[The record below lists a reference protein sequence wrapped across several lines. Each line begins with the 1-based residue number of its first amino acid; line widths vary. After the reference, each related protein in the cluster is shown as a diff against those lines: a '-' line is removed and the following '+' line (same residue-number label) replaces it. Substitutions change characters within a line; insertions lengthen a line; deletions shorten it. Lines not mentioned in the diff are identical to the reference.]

1 MGEKKAGYESQKRT
15 LRMRANVNRAFFQE
29 VLLACHLQS
38 GQNQGE
44 NRITKDQNREEES
57 QTRWE
62 N

>member
-1 MGEKKAGYESQKRT
+1 MGEEYAGYESQKRT
-15 LRMRANVNRAFFQE
+15 LRMRANENRAFFQE
-29 VLLACHLQS
+29 VVLACRLQS

>member
-1 MGEKKAGYESQKRT
+1 
-15 LRMRANVNRAFFQE
+15 MRANANRVFFQE

-38 GQNQGE
+38 RQNQGE